1 MKTNKQTNCES
12 NENPNAALLVA
23 NDNTIH
29 IHIHI
34 HTRASLKPIKG
45 SRRLLLLHL
54 FSSCFGHRI
63 ARTSNGSLY
72 TIVPLCS
79 ERRDATRRR
88 FSFSFHHRPSAEMMM
103 MMMMMIAPFPF
114 FILSTH
120 RHYITNT
127 HTCTRAAS
135 RDPLL
140 SSAPAE
146 RRRRRRRFQ
155 TTTPPPLPPP
165 LPPWLMAND
174 VLH

>member
-12 NENPNAALLVA
+12 NENPYAALLVA
-23 NDNTIH
+23 NDNT

-114 FILSTH
+114 LFLSSPPTA
-120 RHYITNT
+120 ITLQT
-127 HTCTRAAS
+127 HTHAQEQLAETPS
-135 RDPLL
+135 YPLL
-140 SSAPAE
+140 LQSV
-146 RRRRRRRFQ
+146 
-155 TTTPPPLPPP
+155 
-165 LPPWLMAND
+165 D
-174 VLH
+174 VVDVASKLQHHHHYHHHCHPG

>member
-72 TIVPLCS
+72 TIAPPLQRAT
-79 ERRDATRRR
+79 RRDAA
-88 FSFSFHHRPSAEMMM
+88 FLFL
-103 MMMMMIAPFPF
+103 
-114 FILSTH
+114 FI
-120 RHYITNT
+120 IG
-127 HTCTRAAS
+127 RAQ
-135 RDPLL
+135 R
-140 SSAPAE
+140 
-146 RRRRRRRFQ
+146 
-155 TTTPPPLPPP
+155 
-165 LPPWLMAND
+165 
-174 VLH
+174 

>member
-12 NENPNAALLVA
+12 NENPYAALLVA
-23 NDNTIH
+23 NDNT
-29 IHIHI
+29 IHI

-45 SRRLLLLHL
+45 SCRLLLLHL

-79 ERRDATRRR
+79 ERRDATPLFFF
-88 FSFSFHHRPSAEMMM
+88 FSSSAERRDDDDDDDDDR
-103 MMMMMIAPFPF
+103 PLSFPF

-135 RDPLL
+135 KDPLL